1 MIKIEQLRMNYQT
14 QLMAVEEMP
23 QFSWIFTSDAYNVH
37 QESYQLQLSDDPQ
50 FQHLLFDSG
59 VIKSSDSTN
68 IIPAGVTFESARYY
82 YARVKASTNVGETE
96 FCESVRFLTGLLNKA
111 DWQAKFISV
120 DQDKDRSNAHYLR
133 KEFTTDRPIKQALVF
148 TSALGLYKLYING
161 IRAGYAELAPGWTSY
176 NKHLLYQSY
185 DVTDLVKQGENAI
198 GALVGAGWY
207 KGKMGFVGLRNLYG
221 EKTALLTQVVICYQ
235 DGSTEIISSDESW
248 KGTDSPVIF
257 SEIYDGETYDGSFMQ
272 FGWDQPGFSD
282 TDWRP
287 VEPIDYDY
295 SVLKAQRGSAVRE
308 METLQV
314 MDLLTT
320 PQGDLVLDFGQNL
333 SGWIH
338 FRAEG
343 RKGDRI
349 ELNCFESLDRD
360 GNVYLDNLRGAKQT
374 INYEFGQDGAVEYHP
389 SFTFMGFR
397 YAKITAWPGQPKPEN
412 FEVRALYSE
421 MEQTGSFECSNDD
434 LNRLNQNVN
443 WSLKSNFVD
452 VPTDCPQRNER
463 LGWTGDAQIFAR
475 TASYLMNSYE
485 FFAKWLVDV
494 AADQTIDGGVPHVV
508 PDIVSG
514 HSDDDWLLG
523 QGSHSAAAWAD
534 VAVIMPWAMY
544 LNYGDREII
553 RRQYDSMKS
562 WISFME
568 NNSVDYIWN
577 YKLQFGDWVALD
589 AEEGSYFGATPNELT
604 CTAYFAYST
613 CLFAKMA
620 RIIGREDDA
629 VKYEEMYKKVLDKYQ
644 RTFFTNDGILTAQT
658 QTAHIISLYFG
669 LVPEQFRQQTVDGLI
684 KLLEAENGHLV
695 TGFVGTPYFC
705 HALSENGKIDEAYK
719 LLLRDDFP
727 SWLYQVKKG
736 ATTIW
741 EHWDGIKPDG
751 SMWSP
756 DMNSFNHYAYG
767 AVAEWIYRVLG
778 GLETDEQ
785 APGFKHSIIQPHIG
799 GDLDYAKTSY
809 MTPYGR
815 LETYWQKEGNEVE
828 LNLRIPHNTTAS
840 IILDRASGVIDNGG
854 LPFEHNSVSNLT
866 ANTGSGCYTI
876 RYSLKQS

>member
-1 MIKIEQLRMNYQT
+1 MIRIVQLRMNYQSE
-14 QLMAVEEMP
+14 LMAVEEMP
-23 QFSWIFTSDAYNVH
+23 QFSWIFGCDAHNVI
-37 QESYQLQLSDDPQ
+37 QNSYQLQLSEDPE
-50 FQHLLFDSG
+50 FADIIFDSG
-59 VIKSSDSTN
+59 IVKSADSAN
-68 IIPAGVTFESARYY
+68 IVPYGVELKTAHRY
-82 YARVKASTNVGETE
+82 YARVKASANVGETD
-96 FCESVRFLTGLLNKA
+96 FCKPISFLTGLLEKNE
-111 DWQAKFISV
+111 WQAKFISI
-120 DQDKDRSNAHYLR
+120 DQDKDSSNAHYIR
-133 KEFTTDRPIKQALVF
+133 KGFTADKPVKQALIF
-148 TSALGLYKLYING
+148 ASALGLYKLYING
-161 IRAGYAELAPGWTSY
+161 RRAGYAELAPGWTSY
-176 NKHLLYQSY
+176 KNHLLYQSY
-185 DVTDLVKQGENAI
+185 DVTDLIKQGKNAI
-198 GALVGAGWY
+198 GAIVGAGWY

-221 EKTALLTQVVICYQ
+221 DKTALLAQLLIRYQ
-235 DGSTEIISSDESW
+235 DGTEEIIASDESW
-248 KGTDSPVIF
+248 KGSDSPIVF
-257 SEIYDGETYDGSFMQ
+257 SEIYDGESYDASLEQ
-272 FGWDQPGFSD
+272 EGWDQTGFND
-282 TDWRP
+282 ADWQSTTT
-287 VEPIDYDY
+287 VCFDY
-295 SVLKAQRGSAVRE
+295 SVLTAQRASAVRE

-314 MDLLTT
+314 QELMTT

-338 FRAEG
+338 FRATG
-343 RKGDRI
+343 KKGDRV
-349 ELNCFESLDRD
+349 ELNCFETLDSE

-374 INYEFGQDGAVEYHP
+374 IGYIFGRDGEVEFNP

-397 YAKITAWPGQPKPEN
+397 YAKIAAWPGQPKPED

-421 MEQTGSFECSNDD
+421 MEQTGNFESSHEE
-434 LNRLNQNVN
+434 LNRLNKNVN

-494 AADQTIDGGVPHVV
+494 AADQTADGGVPHVV

-544 LNYGDREII
+544 LNYGDKEII
-553 RRQYDSMKS
+553 RKQYHSMKN

-589 AEEGSYFGATPNELT
+589 AEEGSYFGATPNDLT

-613 CLFAKMA
+613 RLFVKMA
-620 RIIGREDDA
+620 EIIGREDDVA
-629 VKYEEMYKKVLDKYQ
+629 KYEELYKKVLDKFQ
-644 RTFFTNDGILTAQT
+644 RTFFNEDGSLTAQT
-658 QTAHIISLYFG
+658 QTAHIVSLYFG
-669 LVPEQFRQQTVDGLI
+669 LVPEQFRQKTVEGLI
-684 KLLEAENGHLV
+684 RLLDAENGHLV

-705 HALSENGKIDEAYK
+705 HALSENGKIDEAFK

-767 AVAEWIYRVLG
+767 AVAEWIYRVIG
-778 GLETDEQ
+778 GLEVDEK

-799 GDLDYAKTSY
+799 GNLEYAKTSY
-809 MTPYGR
+809 MTPYGKI
-815 LETYWQKEGNEVE
+815 ETHWRQENNEIK
-828 LNLRIPHNTTAS
+828 LQIRIPHNTRAT
-840 IILDRASGVIDNGG
+840 ILLNSVENVIDNGG
-854 LPFEHNSVSNLT
+854 LKFKSDGDGKFSAT
-866 ANTGSGCYTI
+866 TGSGIWTI
-876 RYSLKQS
+876 LYSMK